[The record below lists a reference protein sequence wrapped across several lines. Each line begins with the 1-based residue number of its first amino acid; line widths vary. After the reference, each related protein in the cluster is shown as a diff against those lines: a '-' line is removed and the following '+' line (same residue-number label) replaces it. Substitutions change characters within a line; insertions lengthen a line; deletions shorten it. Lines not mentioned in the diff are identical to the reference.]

1 MNCGCAAYS
10 FPHRPLSGRCD
21 ARALWE
27 RAYED
32 GFECADCSYS
42 RRFTERHP
50 YGEGYA
56 TEHLRECGVRE
67 YADCPAVQ
75 RLIR

>member
-1 MNCGCAAYS
+1 MNCGCPAYP

-27 RAYED
+27 CAYED
-32 GFECADCSYS
+32 GFECTDCSYS

-56 TEHLRECGVRE
+56 TEHLRECEARA

>member
-1 MNCGCAAYS
+1 
-10 FPHRPLSGRCD
+10 
-21 ARALWE
+21 LWE
-27 RAYED
+27 QAYED
-32 GFECADCSYS
+32 GFECMDCCYS
-42 RRFTERHP
+42 RRITERHP

-56 TEHLRECGVRE
+56 TEHLRECEVAE